1 MKDQRP
7 DKQVESSITGGACSA
22 RSQFHKAPVYIMEE
36 GSAVPAGLRA
46 TQIKCTSCKIQR
58 DPRARARANGSESH
72 FRFLKTST
80 HRTFPLQL
88 LPAAPLPSPR
98 PSAPARH
105 EIRSGPI
112 ANEAHNAIPFP
123 SLEELAQELSRNIRI
138 WRSSIIFSSIAK
150 EKWYRGIRRRFYLS
164 LRVNSIL
171 RLYYRVPPPHFT
183 KIFIKDSMEI
193 IEGRGEVH

>member
-1 MKDQRP
+1 
-7 DKQVESSITGGACSA
+7 
-22 RSQFHKAPVYIMEE
+22 MEE

-98 PSAPARH
+98 PAAQRGTKFAAD
-105 EIRSGPI
+105 RSRTKRTTQ
-112 ANEAHNAIPFP
+112 F
-123 SLEELAQELSRNIRI
+123 RFR
-138 WRSSIIFSSIAK
+138 RSK
-150 EKWYRGIRRRFYLS
+150 
-164 LRVNSIL
+164 N
-171 RLYYRVPPPHFT
+171 
-183 KIFIKDSMEI
+183 
-193 IEGRGEVH
+193 

>member
-58 DPRARARANGSESH
+58 DPRASARARQRLRE
-72 FRFLKTST
+72 
-80 HRTFPLQL
+80 PLSFFKNFHAPY
-88 LPAAPLPSPR
+88 LPPPTPSRCPAPLPPPR
-98 PSAPARH
+98 CPARH

-123 SLEELAQELSRNIRI
+123 SLEELARELSRNIRI

-150 EKWYRGIRRRFYLS
+150 EK
-164 LRVNSIL
+164 
-171 RLYYRVPPPHFT
+171 
-183 KIFIKDSMEI
+183 
-193 IEGRGEVH
+193 

>member
-98 PSAPARH
+98 LSAARNSQRTDR
-105 EIRSGPI
+105 ERS
-112 ANEAHNAIPFP
+112 
-123 SLEELAQELSRNIRI
+123 AQRNSVSVARRISSRIVTKYPNLKKFDYLFFDCEGKVISRDKETILPLSK
-138 WRSSIIFSSIAK
+138 S
-150 EKWYRGIRRRFYLS
+150 
-164 LRVNSIL
+164 
-171 RLYYRVPPPHFT
+171 
-183 KIFIKDSMEI
+183 
-193 IEGRGEVH
+193 